1 MGATLNKLFKM
12 NRTEIQEFKRF
23 LHVRELYPMFS
34 AYYRQSHL
42 TTNPSTL
49 EDYLEKAKAESV
61 IPMAFVYPKS
71 IYGKDFW
78 LAIHEEWNQHLQEQR
93 ANRNEADQL
102 SSLGLEVIDIQTRT
116 TCTGLPKNTCSLSLR
131 GGKRFSLNLEHSKM
145 VAKKLSTHMLLT
157 RSRQTTD
164 VVLMFNRQRGIEVK
178 FKAGSSSLQFNNAEL
193 ASQLIKLLKLDPEKE
208 YFQIGIEL
216 LTETKDYLLFMLKK

>member
-1 MGATLNKLFKM
+1 
-12 NRTEIQEFKRF
+12 
-23 LHVRELYPMFS
+23 MFS

-131 GGKRFSLNLEHSKM
+131 GGKRFSLNLEHSRM

>member
-1 MGATLNKLFKM
+1 M
-12 NRTEIQEFKRF
+12 NRQEIQEFKRF
-23 LHVRELYPMFS
+23 LHVRDIFHMFS
-34 AYYRQSHL
+34 AYYRQNHL
-42 TTNPSTL
+42 STNPPTL
-49 EDYLEKAKAESV
+49 EAYLEKAKAENV

-71 IYGKDFW
+71 LYGKDFW

-93 ANRNEADQL
+93 AERSEADQL

-131 GGKRFSLNLEHSKM
+131 GGKRFSLNQEHSKM

-178 FKAGSSSLQFNNAEL
+178 FKPGSSSLQFNNAEL
-193 ASQLIKLLKLDPEKE
+193 ANQLIKLLELAPDKE
-208 YFQIGIEL
+208 YFQIGIEV
-216 LTETKDYLLFMLKK
+216 LTESKDYLLFMLKK

>member
-1 MGATLNKLFKM
+1 M
-12 NRTEIQEFKRF
+12 NRQEIQEFKRF
-23 LHVRELYPMFS
+23 LHVRELFGMFS
-34 AYYRQSHL
+34 QYYRTNHL
-42 TTNPSTL
+42 TSNPANL
-49 EDYLEKAKAESV
+49 DAYLEKAKAESV
-61 IPMAFVYPKS
+61 IPLAFVYPKT

-78 LAIHEEWNQHLQEQR
+78 LAIHEEWTQILQEQR
-93 ANRNEADQL
+93 AERGEADQL
-102 SSLGLEVIDIQTRT
+102 SSLGLEIIDIQTRT
-116 TCTGLPKNTCSLSLR
+116 NCLGLPKNTCSLSLR

-164 VVLMFNRQRGIEVK
+164 VVLMFNRTRGIEVK
-178 FKAGSSSLQFNNAEL
+178 FKPGSNSLQFNNAEL
-193 ASQLIKLLKLDPEKE
+193 ASHLIELLGLDPERE

>member
-1 MGATLNKLFKM
+1 M

-23 LHVRELYPMFS
+23 LHVRELFGMFS
-34 AYYRQSHL
+34 QYYRTNHL
-42 TTNPSTL
+42 TSNPASL
-49 EDYLEKAKAESV
+49 DAYLVKAKAESV
-61 IPMAFVYPKS
+61 IPLAFVYPKT

-78 LAIHEEWNQHLQEQR
+78 LAIHEEWNQHLREQR
-93 ANRNEADQL
+93 AERSEADQL

-116 TCTGLPKNTCSLSLR
+116 NCLGLPTNTCSLSLR
-131 GGKRFSLNLEHSKM
+131 GGKRFTLNLDHSKM

-178 FKAGSSSLQFNNAEL
+178 FKPGSSSLQFNNAEL
-193 ASQLIKLLKLDPEKE
+193 ANQLIKLLELDPEKE
-208 YFQIGIEL
+208 YFQIGIEV
-216 LTETKDYLLFMLKK
+216 LTESKDYLLFMLKK

>member
-1 MGATLNKLFKM
+1 MFSQYYRTNHLTSNPATL
-12 NRTEIQEFKRF
+12 E
-23 LHVRELYPMFS
+23 
-34 AYYRQSHL
+34 A
-42 TTNPSTL
+42 
-49 EDYLEKAKAESV
+49 YLEKAKAESV
-61 IPMAFVYPKS
+61 IPLAFVYPKT

-78 LAIHEEWNQHLQEQR
+78 LAIHEEWNQHLQEER
-93 ANRNEADQL
+93 AERSEADQL
-102 SSLGLEVIDIQTRT
+102 SSLGLEVIDIQTRI

-178 FKAGSSSLQFNNAEL
+178 FKPGSSSLQFNNAEL
-193 ASQLIKLLKLDPEKE
+193 ANQLIKLLELDPEKE
-208 YFQIGIEL
+208 YFQIGIEV
-216 LTETKDYLLFMLKK
+216 LTESKDYLLFMLKK